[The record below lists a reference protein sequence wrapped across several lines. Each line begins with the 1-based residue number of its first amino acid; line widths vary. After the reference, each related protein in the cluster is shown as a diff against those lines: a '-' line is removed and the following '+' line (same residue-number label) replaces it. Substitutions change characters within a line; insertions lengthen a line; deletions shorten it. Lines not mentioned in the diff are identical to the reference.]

1 MSLKL
6 FQATDD
12 GTNGIVTPI
21 ADARVYALATCDA
34 CGITSGAKVTL
45 SGSNGLLVAD
55 GYGIIH
61 GRSFE
66 IESETVQAT
75 LATSGTL
82 KGRLV
87 LRIDLASDSPITW
100 VTQAASTL
108 PSLTQENL
116 AGGGSVYEL
125 PMATYTVSTTAVSNL
140 TNVFPTASGPAASS
154 DITSLRNT
162 LTTNVSTLQSSI
174 DATNSNVSSVQS
186 SVSSLKTS
194 VDNVKVWL
202 KASSW
207 SSSIP
212 YTITI
217 SVDGMTSDWIPGNP
231 VISNDSNNT
240 DYTGWLANEREAL
253 SCLTQIRSG
262 SGTLTFECFY
272 DKPTSD
278 MWLKV
283 PGIGTMRG
291 EYHSS

>member
-140 TNVFPTASGPAASS
+140 INVFPTASSPAKTS
-154 DITSLRNT
+154 DITSLKST

-174 DATNSNVSSVQS
+174 DATNSNVSSVQG
-186 SVSSLKTS
+186 S
-194 VDNVKVWL
+194 VDTLRCYLICLRSAN
-202 KASSW
+202 W
-207 SSSIP
+207 SSSAP
-212 YTITI
+212 YTQTV
-217 SVDGMTSDWIPGNP
+217 SVTGMTSGWVPGIPFVWDPGT
-231 VISNDSNNT
+231 V
-240 DYTGWLANEREAL
+240 GWAK
-253 SCLTQIRSG
+253 TQIDNALAYLTMIESASG
-262 SGTLTFECFY
+262 SLTFCCAE

-278 MWLKV
+278 LWIAV
-283 PGIGTMRG
+283 PGVIEWGTG
-291 EYHSS
+291 WYGV

>member
-87 LRIDLASDSPITW
+87 LRINLASDSPITW

-186 SVSSLKTS
+186 EVDGLKC
-194 VDNVKVWL
+194 VRAKVYQS
-202 KASSW
+202 AW
-207 SSSIP
+207 SSSAP
-212 YTITI
+212 YTQTI
-217 SVDGMTSDWIPGNP
+217 SISGMTSDWQPGVPIWEPLMLSDGSVN
-231 VISNDSNNT
+231 VT
-240 DYTGWLANEREAL
+240 DGASYLEQL
-253 SCLTQIRSG
+253 SYIKYIVSG
-262 SGTLTFECFY
+262 NGTLTFICPD
-272 DKPTSD
+272 DKPTVD
-278 MWLKV
+278 WWLLV
-283 PGIGTMRG
+283 PGMVYGG
-291 EYHSS
+291 KSN